1 MNEERRS
8 KVIILKDILRTIEK
22 KDGKAK
28 PTHILYGANLS
39 HDRLKKYLD
48 SLIVEGFIQKLDED
62 GQVFYTMTDKGKKF
76 LNEFNKMKHFFDA
89 FGIQV

>member
-1 MNEERRS
+1 MIERRS
-8 KVIILKDILRTIEK
+8 KVMILRDILGTIQR

-48 SLIVEGFIQKLDED
+48 SLVADGFVEKVSENGQTFYVMTQKGVHFLSGFK
-62 GQVFYTMTDKGKKF
+62 
-76 LNEFNKMKHFFDA
+76 KMKTFFDA
-89 FGIQV
+89 FGIEI